1 MQNKTK
7 TEAKRQSK
15 KSKLSKTDLKKNNFL
30 TQIKKN
36 KNLINV
42 VCAEKY
48 SLQTIHFNFFKLFF
62 LILLFLLLTLLFQTK
77 AKYAKIIKL

>member
-7 TEAKRQSK
+7 TETKRQTK

-42 VCAEKY
+42 VCD
-48 SLQTIHFNFFKLFF
+48 
-62 LILLFLLLTLLFQTK
+62 
-77 AKYAKIIKL
+77 KIFPTNYPF